1 MDPWACQLFSGLADL
16 HSIDVIHRNINPH
29 KLLLSQDDL
38 KIAGLGVFAFI
49 AHNPTSQ
56 AKVAEFAAPE
66 VVEEREREQTTAVD
80 VWSTRCTPMF
90 VLFGPGAPRVSS
102 RISLGSEQRPEHV
115 PSTLW
120 ELLQT
125 QRSRSCCLNA
135 PQKKA

>member
-49 AHNPTSQ
+49 AHKPTSQ

-66 VVEEREREQTTAVD
+66 VVEERERE
-80 VWSTRCTPMF
+80 SRPLLSMS
-90 VLFGPGAPRVSS
+90 GAQDALPC
-102 RISLGSEQRPEHV
+102 
-115 PSTLW
+115 
-120 ELLQT
+120 
-125 QRSRSCCLNA
+125 SCCLVLVLRGCRAASPWDPNNGRSTSLRLSGSSCK
-135 PQKKA
+135 PKDREVVI